1 MKKLQELFEGNRQW
15 AARMHADAPDFFATL
30 AKQQAPEYL
39 WIGCSDSRV
48 PANEI
53 LGMLPGDIFVHRNV
67 ANQVVHADMNCLSV
81 MQYAVEVLKVKHI
94 MVVGHYGCGGVKAAL
109 EDNHLGLID
118 NWLRQIRAIAW
129 KYRDI
134 LAGCTE
140 EDFLFDRLCELNAIE
155 QAYNVATSTM
165 VQKAWAHG
173 QELSVHAMV
182 YGLDDGLLQ
191 DLHFGVSS
199 NDELDLQMA
208 DALESVA
215 ALVG

>member
-15 AARMHADAPDFFATL
+15 AARMHADAPDFFAAL
-30 AKQQAPEYL
+30 AQQQTPEYL

-53 LGMLPGDIFVHRNV
+53 LNMLPGDVFVHRNV
-67 ANQVVHADMNCLSV
+67 ANQVIHADMNCLSV
-81 MQYAVEVLKVKHI
+81 MQYAVEVLKVKHV

-118 NWLRQIRAIAW
+118 NWLRSIRTIAL

-134 LAGCTE
+134 LGNCTE
-140 EDFLFDRLCELNAIE
+140 EERLFDRLCELNAIE

-165 VQKAWAHG
+165 VQKAWANG
-173 QELSVHAMV
+173 QELSVHALV
-182 YGLDDGLLQ
+182 YGLNDGLLQ
-191 DLHFGVSS
+191 DLHFGVSC
-199 NDELDLQMA
+199 NEELDLQMTEA
-208 DALESVA
+208 IEAVA
-215 ALVG
+215 NLAG